1 MISDSQEAVG
11 SEEALKMCR
20 RSQPRRNF
28 AFTLVELLVVI
39 AIIGILVALLL
50 PAVQAARESARRA
63 QCTNNIKQLGLG
75 VLNFESSM
83 KLIPYNRYSDYGYPT
98 AWGTSTGPGAKAWS
112 WIASI
117 LPYIESSELYDQGGV
132 PNQVFGNNVAVGT
145 NIPML
150 FCPSDEMKTY
160 SPINRAK
167 SRYMAGIL
175 LVALTNYKG
184 VLGSNYG
191 WGPWANIGA
200 NGQYEPW
207 AFGDGILPAQG
218 FANPIKLSQVTD
230 GTSKTFVAGEQV
242 WNESRSSCPT
252 TDCYGMGFSW
262 AHTIEATATA
272 AIYPNLAVPGV
283 DPSPTKPDLTIHNG
297 FSSLHPGGLNF
308 VYADG
313 SVRFINDSIAI
324 GVYRAQGTIKGGE
337 TFDLQ

>member
-1 MISDSQEAVG
+1 
-11 SEEALKMCR
+11 MCR
-20 RSQPRRNF
+20 KRHRIYG
-28 AFTLVELLVVI
+28 FTLVELLVVI

-50 PAVQAARESARRA
+50 PAVQAARESARRS
-63 QCTNNIKQLGLG
+63 QCTNSLKQLGIG

-83 KLIPYNRYSDYGYPT
+83 KTVPFNRYSDYGYPT

-117 LPYIESSELYDQGGV
+117 LPYMEYSDVYDQAGV
-132 PNQVFGNNVAVGT
+132 PNQTFGSTSAVGT

-150 FCPSDEMKTY
+150 FCPSDELKSN
-160 SPINRAK
+160 SPINRDR

-175 LVALTNYKG
+175 VAGLTNYKG

-191 WGPWANIGA
+191 WGPWANIGT

-218 FANPIKLSQVTD
+218 FVSPIKFSTVTD
-230 GTSKTFVAGEQV
+230 GTSKTFVAGEQA
-242 WNESRSSCPT
+242 WNESRASCPT
-252 TDCYGMGFSW
+252 TDCYGMGYSW
-262 AHTIEATATA
+262 AHTIEATASA
-272 AIYPNLAVPGV
+272 AIYPNLGSPGA
-283 DPSPTKPDLTIHNG
+283 DKSPTKPDLNIHNG

-313 SVRFINDSIAI
+313 SVRFVNDSISI
-324 GVYRAQGTIKGGE
+324 GIYRAQGTIKGDE
-337 TFDLQ
+337 VFDLQ